1 MRVLRRTWFTIDTDD
16 VRHVPSNQGH
26 PTRSKPD
33 ETLPMISQQFRS
45 GMKGLTS
52 WLQRHEHPIT
62 MFVIADQCESEEFV
76 QMMNDL
82 CSTFGDRITIGCHGL
97 HHRSWSAWPEDR
109 EAFAQDLETSVT
121 ILKQHFPQHFRPW
134 FRAPAGYIASW
145 MIPVLVE
152 QGFTVDSSINPS
164 WLVIENMARA
174 NHGNLSKQQFM
185 QHRWSNVHGKPVF
198 HYQLADLPNTL
209 WGFVG
214 MPKER
219 GND

>member
-1 MRVLRRTWFTIDTDD
+1 MFHQIKAIQLDQNPMKHF
-16 VRHVPSNQGH
+16 
-26 PTRSKPD
+26 
-33 ETLPMISQQFRS
+33 PMISQQFRS

-52 WLQRHEHPIT
+52 WLHSHEFPIT
-62 MFVIADQCESEEFV
+62 LFVIADQCESEEFV

-164 WLVIENMARA
+164 WLVNRKYGKGESWKSVQATV
-174 NHGNLSKQQFM
+174 H

-198 HYQLADLPNTL
+198 TTNLRTCPTHYGASLECQRSVETISKTAQ
-209 WGFVG
+209 
-214 MPKER
+214 R
-219 GND
+219 

>member
-1 MRVLRRTWFTIDTDD
+1 
-16 VRHVPSNQGH
+16 
-26 PTRSKPD
+26 
-33 ETLPMISQQFRS
+33 MISQQFRS

-62 MFVIADQCESEEFV
+62 MFVIADQCASEEFV

-164 WLVIENMARA
+164 WLVQSKIWQGRIMEICPNNSSCNIDGRTSMENPFFTT
-174 NHGNLSKQQFM
+174 NLRTCPTHYGASLECQRSVETISKTAQ
-185 QHRWSNVHGKPVF
+185 R
-198 HYQLADLPNTL
+198 
-209 WGFVG
+209 
-214 MPKER
+214 
-219 GND
+219 